1 MSDDVIDGAVEESD
15 EARQIHHMI
24 YNLMVRLLGYLKML
38 GRSSSMNKYKAD

>member
-1 MSDDVIDGAVEESD
+1 MSDDVIDGVEESD